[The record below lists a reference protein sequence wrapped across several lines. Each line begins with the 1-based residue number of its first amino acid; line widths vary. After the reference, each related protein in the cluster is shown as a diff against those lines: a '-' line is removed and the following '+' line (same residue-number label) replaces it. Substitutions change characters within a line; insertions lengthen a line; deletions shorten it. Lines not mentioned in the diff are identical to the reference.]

1 MAGPTDNDRL
11 TGSLVMVAVL
21 GLVLLA
27 PPVIAAFDHGGQ
39 VFGVPV
45 IWAYLLVAWA
55 ALIGLIALLVRR
67 SG

>member
-1 MAGPTDNDRL
+1 MTGPADHDRL
-11 TGSLVMVAVL
+11 TGSLALAGVL

-27 PPVIAAFDHGGQ
+27 PPVIAAFDHRGQ

-45 IWAYLLVAWA
+45 VWAYLLVAWA
-55 ALIGLIALLVRR
+55 ALIALVAVLVGR

>member
-1 MAGPTDNDRL
+1 MAGRTDNDRL
-11 TGSLVMVAVL
+11 TGSLVLVGVL

-27 PPVIAAFDHGGQ
+27 PPVIAAFDGGQ

-45 IWAYLLVAWA
+45 VWAYLIGAWA
-55 ALIGLIALLVRR
+55 GLIALIAVLVRR